1 MSTPNISGVVQ
12 MIMEIVSI
20 QSVEPFLLIKWMVV
34 EGPVTTINDN
44 APHLYRY
51 EKEGGKCPDYNI

>member
-1 MSTPNISGVVQ
+1 MLFGS
-12 MIMEIVSI
+12 
-20 QSVEPFLLIKWMVV
+20 SVESFLLIRWMVV
-34 EGPVTTINDN
+34 EGPVITINDN